1 MPRVELDFPDEIF
14 TFSTELTVRFDDIN
28 IGHHLGNDRLVSLLG
43 EARSQFLAD
52 RGIAE
57 VGSPGTVV
65 ADLVVTYRAEA
76 RLRDRLR
83 FDIGIGERHKYGGQ
97 LAYRVV
103 RKSDGAVIALAAT
116 GLLFYDYDQQRVT
129 APPEAFLA

>member
-1 MPRVELDFPDEIF
+1 MPRVELDFPEETF
-14 TFSTELTVRFDDIN
+14 TFATTLSVRFDDIN
-28 IGHHLGNDRLVSLLG
+28 IGHHLGNDRLVSMLG
-43 EARSQFLAD
+43 EARSQFLDD

-57 VGSPGTVV
+57 VGSPGVIV

-103 RKSDGAVIALAAT
+103 REEDGVLVALAAT
-116 GLLFYDYDQQRVT
+116 GLLFFDYEEGHVT

>member
-1 MPRVELDFPDEIF
+1 MPRVELDFPEETF
-14 TFSTELTVRFDDIN
+14 TFHTTLSVRFDDIN
-28 IGHHLGNDRLVSLLG
+28 IGHHLGNDRLVSMLG

-57 VGSPGTVV
+57 VGSPGVIV

-103 RKSDGAVIALAAT
+103 REEDGVLVALAAT
-116 GLLFYDYDQQRVT
+116 GLLFFDYEEGRVT